1 MNQKIQASYTD
12 AWIFNSLFLYSTPC
26 GAMPIANSTAIATRT
41 TSSEMMNP
49 CSIGFAPERQ
59 RDLKSVFRP
68 YCSAVSVTVK
78 NYTEIRSGKPGVAA
92 VVANR

>member
-1 MNQKIQASYTD
+1 
-12 AWIFNSLFLYSTPC
+12 
-26 GAMPIANSTAIATRT
+26 MPIANSTAIATRT

-68 YCSAVSVTVK
+68 MAARAATNQKFAVWFLM
-78 NYTEIRSGKPGVAA
+78 RLLCLPG
-92 VVANR
+92 